1 MEMALTSTWAAG
13 RGVEGYGI
21 VSGKGGNEQQRAL
34 KSREAPERGRPLGR
48 FALLPSIYGALVL
61 AFFTVVLWNV
71 LSDLGWLLMLLY
83 LAILLACGISAP
95 VRRLESWR
103 VPRAA
108 AILIVFLAIVAVVV
122 GLMIYAVPPFFGQ
135 VGNYVENAPTYVERL
150 QDLQARWSEWEEQY
164 PELVSLREQGRELA
178 GGIGQWTADLVL
190 ELPGVIATAI
200 FGLFSILTFAF
211 LFLMTWDRLR
221 TLILSLIHPRH
232 RDLTV
237 SVLDD
242 MGGRLGA
249 YLRAKVIVM
258 TAVGVWVYI
267 TLVLLD
273 SPYPLLA
280 TIVAALMEA
289 IPRIGPWIGRA
300 AIVLATI
307 PLGWEAVAIAV
318 VSHVIIENI
327 KGYWLSPLVEGH
339 QVDIHPLT
347 AFISV
352 IAGGLLFGWIG
363 ALVAVPTAAAIQV
376 LFEQVLVPWRHRQLA
391 PAEAEWA
398 KDRPRDDRASS

>member
-1 MEMALTSTWAAG
+1 MASGGEMSDQESAS
-13 RGVEGYGI
+13 RGHGVP
-21 VSGKGGNEQQRAL
+21 V
-34 KSREAPERGRPLGR
+34 RGLPAGR
-48 FALLPSIYGALVL
+48 FAYLPSIYGALVL

-83 LAILLACGISAP
+83 LAVLLACGISAP
-95 VRRLESWR
+95 VRKLESWR

-108 AILIVFLAIVAVVV
+108 AILMVFLAVVAVAV
-122 GLMIYAVPPFFGQ
+122 GLMIYAVPPFIGQ
-135 VGNYVENAPTYVERL
+135 VGIYVENVPTYVERL
-150 QDLQARWSEWEEQY
+150 KDLQARWTEWEQRY
-164 PELVSLREQGRELA
+164 PELVSLREQGDELVN
-178 GGIGQWTADLVL
+178 GVGQWTADFVL

-232 RDLTV
+232 RELTV

-242 MGGRLGA
+242 MGDRLGA

-258 TAVGVWVYI
+258 TVVGVWVYI

-300 AIVLATI
+300 AIVLATVPI
-307 PLGWEAVAIAV
+307 GWEAVAIAV

-352 IAGGLLFGWIG
+352 IAGGILFGWVG

-376 LFEQVLVPWRHRQLA
+376 LFEQVLVPWRRRQLA
-391 PAEAEWA
+391 PAEAVWA
-398 KDRPRDDRASS
+398 KNRSRDDPASPSR